1 MSGLITVVSTLITD
15 LEAIPG
21 FQIFISNLVTG
32 EITILTAIF
41 WLGVASGISI
51 IAGAIGGIWLAGKDL
66 GYSLAAMIG
75 GLFGPAGVI
84 PAVIVGLAILKFV

>member
-1 MSGLITVVSTLITD
+1 MSGLITVINTMIID
-15 LEAIPG
+15 LEAIPS
-21 FQIFISNLVTG
+21 FQIFISDLVTG

-51 IAGAIGGIWLAGKDL
+51 IAGAIGGMWLAGKDL

>member
-1 MSGLITVVSTLITD
+1 MSGLITVFNTLITD
-15 LEAIPG
+15 LEAIPS
-21 FQIFISNLVTG
+21 FQIFISDLVTG

>member
-1 MSGLITVVSTLITD
+1 MSDVITVVSNVITD
-15 LEAIPG
+15 LEAIPS
-21 FQIFISNLVTG
+21 FQIFISDLVTG
-32 EITILTAIF
+32 EITLLTAIF
-41 WLGVASGISI
+41 WLGLASGISI
-51 IAGAIGGIWLAGKDL
+51 IAGAIGGIWLARKDL

>member
-1 MSGLITVVSTLITD
+1 MSDLLSTINTLITD
-15 LEAIPG
+15 LEAMPSIHV
-21 FQIFISNLVTG
+21 FISNLASG

-41 WLGVASGISI
+41 WLAVASGISI
-51 IAGAIGGIWLAGKDL
+51 IGGAIGGIWLAGKDL

-84 PAVIVGLAILKFV
+84 PAVVVGLAILKFV

>member
-1 MSGLITVVSTLITD
+1 MSDLFNVIHRLIID
-15 LEAIPG
+15 LEAIPS
-21 FQIFISNLVTG
+21 FQLFASNLATG
-32 EITILTAIF
+32 EITILTALF

-75 GLFGPAGVI
+75 GLFGPAGVV
-84 PAVIVGLAILKFV
+84 PAVIIGLAILKLA

>member
-1 MSGLITVVSTLITD
+1 MSNLLSTINSLITNLNG
-15 LEAIPG
+15 IPSIH
-21 FQIFISNLVTG
+21 IFVSNLANG

-51 IAGAIGGIWLAGKDL
+51 IGGAIGGIWLAGKDL
-66 GYSLAAMIG
+66 GYNLAAMIG

-84 PAVIVGLAILKFV
+84 PAVVVGLAILKFV

>member
-1 MSGLITVVSTLITD
+1 MSNLVTTINTLITD
-15 LEAIPG
+15 LDAIPSIH
-21 FQIFISNLVTG
+21 IFVSNLAAG

-41 WLGVASGISI
+41 WLGVASAISI
-51 IAGAIGGIWLAGKDL
+51 IGGAIGGIWLAGKDL
-66 GYSLAAMIG
+66 GYNLAAMIG

>member
-1 MSGLITVVSTLITD
+1 MSGLITVVNTLITN
-15 LEAIPG
+15 LEAIPS

>member
-1 MSGLITVVSTLITD
+1 MSGLITVVNTLITD
-15 LEAIPG
+15 LEAIPS
-21 FQIFISNLVTG
+21 FQIFISDLVTG
-32 EITILTAIF
+32 EITLLTAIF

>member
-1 MSGLITVVSTLITD
+1 MSNLLSTINSLITNLNAVPSIH
-15 LEAIPG
+15 
-21 FQIFISNLVTG
+21 IFVSNLANG

-51 IAGAIGGIWLAGKDL
+51 IGGAIGGIWLAGKDL
-66 GYSLAAMIG
+66 GYNLAAMIG

-84 PAVIVGLAILKFV
+84 PAVVVGLAILKFV

>member
-1 MSGLITVVSTLITD
+1 MSNLLSTINSLITNLNGVPSIH
-15 LEAIPG
+15 
-21 FQIFISNLVTG
+21 IFVSNLANG

-51 IAGAIGGIWLAGKDL
+51 IGGAIGGILLAGKDL
-66 GYSLAAMIG
+66 GYNLAAMIG

-84 PAVIVGLAILKFV
+84 PAVVVGLAILKFV

>member
-1 MSGLITVVSTLITD
+1 MSDLVNAIQTMITD
-15 LEAIPG
+15 VEAMSS
-21 FQIFISNLVTG
+21 FQIFANDLATG

-41 WLGVASGISI
+41 WVTVASGISV

-75 GLFGPAGVI
+75 SLFGPAGVI
-84 PAVIVGLAILKFV
+84 PAVIIGLAILKFA

>member
-1 MSGLITVVSTLITD
+1 MNTLIAD
-15 LEAIPG
+15 LAAMPSIH
-21 FQIFISNLVTG
+21 IFLSNLTSG

-41 WLGVASGISI
+41 WLVVASGISI

-84 PAVIVGLAILKFV
+84 PAVVLGLAILKFV

>member
-1 MSGLITVVSTLITD
+1 MSDLLTVINTVITD
-15 LEAIPG
+15 LEAIPSV
-21 FQIFISNLVTG
+21 QIFISNLATG

-51 IAGAIGGIWLAGKDL
+51 ISGAIGGILLAGKDL

-84 PAVIVGLAILKFV
+84 PAVIVGLAILKFA

>member
-1 MSGLITVVSTLITD
+1 MSYLLTTINTLIAD
-15 LEAIPG
+15 LAAMPSIH
-21 FQIFISNLVTG
+21 IFLSNLTSG

-41 WLGVASGISI
+41 WLVVASGISI

-84 PAVIVGLAILKFV
+84 PAVVLGLAILKFV

>member
-1 MSGLITVVSTLITD
+1 MSNLLSTINSLITNLN
-15 LEAIPG
+15 AIPSIH
-21 FQIFISNLVTG
+21 IFVSNLANG

-51 IAGAIGGIWLAGKDL
+51 IGGAIGGILLAGKDL
-66 GYSLAAMIG
+66 GYNLAAMIG

-84 PAVIVGLAILKFV
+84 PAVVVGLAILKFV

>member
-1 MSGLITVVSTLITD
+1 VSDLFNAIYRLIID
-15 LEAIPG
+15 LEG
-21 FQIFISNLVTG
+21 MSSFQIFVSDLATG

-66 GYSLAAMIG
+66 GYRLAAMIG

-84 PAVIVGLAILKFV
+84 PAVIIGLAILKFA